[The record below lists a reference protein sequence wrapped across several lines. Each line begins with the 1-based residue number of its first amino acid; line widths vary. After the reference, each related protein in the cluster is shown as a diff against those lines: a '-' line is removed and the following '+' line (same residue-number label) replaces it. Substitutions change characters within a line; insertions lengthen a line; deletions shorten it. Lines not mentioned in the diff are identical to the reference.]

1 MDPDSSLPRSSR
13 STISISFAFPLI
25 FSILILL
32 ISFLQPGVT
41 NAFPG
46 VTTPAAESTA
56 YLSPTNT
63 VSATATLPSTGLSEQ
78 PYEEV
83 SFAYPYPLTTVVVV
97 LLFIGMLL
105 WLFYRSRSEGGRK
118 THIRRWAR

>member
-1 MDPDSSLPRSSR
+1 M
-13 STISISFAFPLI
+13 
-25 FSILILL
+25 LL
-32 ISFLQPGVT
+32 S
-41 NAFPG
+41 
-46 VTTPAAESTA
+46 
-56 YLSPTNT
+56 
-63 VSATATLPSTGLSEQ
+63 VSVLER